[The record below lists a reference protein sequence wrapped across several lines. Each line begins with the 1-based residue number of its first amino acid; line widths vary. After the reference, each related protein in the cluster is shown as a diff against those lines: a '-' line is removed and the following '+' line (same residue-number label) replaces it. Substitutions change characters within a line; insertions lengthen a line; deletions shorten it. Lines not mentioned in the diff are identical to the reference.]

1 MKAVGARYFLVGAL
15 AVLGLSIA
23 AQANPTIVLGNNIGT
38 LREQVTVG
46 SNTSFFDN
54 ENIPTPYGASPF
66 PIITTN
72 ADTTTLIF
80 SPTSAFQVDVVNAVG
95 TDTKTFNG
103 DLSFLVT
110 FDSPIHLTTTVSEQG
125 SYTAGNGVTSVS
137 GLITVTDPYSGDSRK
152 TPFSDNLVGSGTTWQ
167 LTPMVTGFTT
177 AHSTYLISIDNLLT
191 AQATNSSASVDKK
204 EFIITL
210 TTDGGGVPEPASLGI
225 LAVGSLALM
234 ARRRRA

>member
-54 ENIPTPYGASPF
+54 ENIPTPYGASPW

-72 ADTTTLIF
+72 SNTTTLIF
-80 SPTSAFQVDVVNAVG
+80 SPTAAFHVEVVNAIG

-125 SYTAGNGVTSVS
+125 SFVAGNGVTSVS
-137 GLITVTDPYSGDSRK
+137 SLIYVTDPYSGDSRH
-152 TPFSDNLVGSGTTWQ
+152 SNIVDNLVAPSGTWQ
-167 LTPMVTGFTT
+167 LAPTVTGFTT

-191 AQATNSSASVDKK
+191 VQATNSSASVDKK

-210 TTDGGGVPEPASLGI
+210 TTDGGSVPEPASRNCSSGT
-225 LAVGSLALM
+225 ASAG
-234 ARRRRA
+234 RACDR